1 MIYNSVLVRF
11 TGEFGIKS
19 PQTQDLLESLLR
31 RNIQNA
37 FTATGNGDMLKR
49 LHIIMR
55 PGRYYLVPRQPVEA
69 DVPAI
74 VSIVGRTFGI
84 STISPCFH
92 TPLSDKTST
101 RTVPAKLMLAHGL
114 YPRTKKIT
122 IRAIDSSPVDE
133 KQWKAEILALC
144 DTFSQEENDPAK
156 GKKDLSKKRFRAEER
171 WTMGP
176 WACQREKQLEIEVFE
191 NAAFI
196 SAERIKAPGGFP
208 LGLEDPL
215 VALVSGGFD
224 SPVAAW
230 MAMRRGA
237 PLIFVIMNPVQE
249 EASGG
254 ESEGSVRSNAL
265 KEVAVLVEYMRGQSA
280 KPLVFVMPYGK
291 VLTALQS
298 QGARAGVT
306 CLLCKRMMYRVA
318 EQVAHMY
325 GAKGIVTGEI
335 LGEQASQTAQN
346 LMVLNSVVTIPVHRP
361 LFGFDKEEVV
371 ALARQI
377 GTAPAASITLLPC
390 WGVPDHPQIRGDIQV
405 VVELEKHLGVDQLVQ
420 QCLREITPVEWEIA
434 TKE

>member
-19 PQTQDLLESLLR
+19 AQTQDLLETLLR

-37 FTATGNGDMLKR
+37 LAATGNGELLKR
-49 LHIIMR
+49 LQIIMR
-55 PGRYYLVPRQPVEA
+55 PGRYYLVPRQPVET

-74 VSIVGRTFGI
+74 VSVVGRTFGI
-84 STISPCFH
+84 STISPSFH
-92 TPLSDKTST
+92 TPVSDKTST
-101 RTVPAKLMLAHGL
+101 RTIPAKLMLAHGL
-114 YPRTKKIT
+114 YPRTKKIA
-122 IRAIDSSPVDE
+122 IRAIDSTAIDE
-133 KQWKAEILALC
+133 KQWKGDILALC
-144 DTFSQEENDPAK
+144 DKFSQEEKDPAK
-156 GKKDLSKKRFRAEER
+156 GKKDISRKRFQADER
-171 WTMGP
+171 WAMGP
-176 WACQREKQLEIEVFE
+176 WASQREKQLEIEVFE

-230 MAMRRGA
+230 MALRRGA
-237 PLIFVIMNPVQE
+237 PLIFVIMNTATETPN
-249 EASGG
+249 SGDA
-254 ESEGSVRSNAL
+254 EGSVRSKAL
-265 KEVAVLVEYMRGQSA
+265 KEVAVLLEYMRGQST
-280 KPLVFVMPYGK
+280 KPLVFVFPYGK
-291 VLTALQS
+291 VLDALQT

-346 LMVLNSVVTIPVHRP
+346 LMVLNSVVSIPVHRP

-371 ALARQI
+371 TLARQI
-377 GTAPAASITLLPC
+377 GTAAVASITSQPC
-390 WGVPDHPQIRGDIQV
+390 WGVPDHPQIRANGQDI
-405 VVELEKHLGVDQLVQ
+405 EDLEKKLGVDQLVQ
-420 QCLREITPVEWEIA
+420 ECLREMKPIELV
-434 TKE
+434 

>member
-11 TGEFGIKS
+11 TGEFGVKS

-37 FTATGNGDMLKR
+37 FTAIGSGDVLKR
-49 LHIIMR
+49 LQIIMR

-74 VSIVGRTFGI
+74 VSVVGRTFGI

-114 YPRTKKIT
+114 YPRTKKIA
-122 IRAIDSSPVDE
+122 IRAIDSTTIDE
-133 KQWKAEILALC
+133 KQWKADILALC
-144 DTFSQEENDPAK
+144 DKFSQEENDPAK
-156 GKKDLSKKRFRAEER
+156 GKKDLSKKRFRADEH
-171 WTMGP
+171 WIMGP
-176 WACQREKQLEIEVFE
+176 WDCQREKQLEIEVFE
-191 NAAFI
+191 NAAYI

-237 PLIFVIMNPVQE
+237 PLIFVIMNTAIETPN
-249 EASGG
+249 AG
-254 ESEGSVRSNAL
+254 EVKGSVRSKAL
-265 KEVAVLVEYMRGQSA
+265 KEVAVLLEYMRGQTA
-280 KPLVFVMPYGK
+280 KPLVFVMPYGN

-298 QGARAGVT
+298 QGTQIGVT

-346 LMVLNSVVTIPVHRP
+346 LMVLNSVASIPVHRP
-361 LFGFDKEEVV
+361 LFGFDKEEVIT
-371 ALARQI
+371 LARQI
-377 GTAPAASITLLPC
+377 GTAAVASITSTPC
-390 WGVPDHPQIRGDIQV
+390 WGVPDHPQIRANVQDI
-405 VVELEKHLGVDQLVQ
+405 EDLEKKLGVDQLVQ
-420 QCLREITPVEWEIA
+420 QCLKELKPVEWENA
-434 TKE
+434 TK